1 MTPNP
6 FKDIQVFYDGFGN
19 TAVSWI
25 LDDRFDDPY
34 PHKFELQFS
43 KSPTGFNSKEY
54 ETIDAGTD
62 VAFLKDKVFRT
73 AGYAGAAYYR
83 VVITTPAGTYLSGAK
98 GNSGNVDRKNL
109 GILSE
114 LLRKENLAF
123 RSDRGATAGYLFKRR
138 YYGPKCECT
147 DSNTDTVVALSC
159 PACAGTGF
167 KYGYFPG
174 VEFPILISSAE
185 VAQTQIS
192 DVGAV
197 NLRALEARCLAFP
210 IAEAK
215 DIWLEK
221 DSSRIYEIKKCS
233 IVSRYSYAPIAA
245 QIELRELTMA
255 DTVSL
260 VIASMR
266 DLAVPQNINAD
277 KTYYTPIIIAE
288 NSAIKFTADS
298 LTPTVSSAGTAGL
311 VSAANSPFAELLA
324 NSTLISDKDKI
335 KESLVSGTVSLTTT
349 PVKPSTS
356 TTTTTVIITS
366 TDIAPTT
373 ENKDVCSDD
382 LDGGLY

>member
-1 MTPNP
+1 MTADP
-6 FKDIQVFYDGFGN
+6 FKDIQVFYDGLGN
-19 TAVSWI
+19 TAVSWV
-25 LDDRFDDPY
+25 LDERFDDPY
-34 PHKFELQFS
+34 PHKFELHFS
-43 KSPTGFNSKEY
+43 RSPTGFNSDEY
-54 ETIDAGTD
+54 EVIDAGTD

-83 VVITTPAGTYLSGAK
+83 IQITTPAGVYISDAK
-98 GNSGNVDRKNL
+98 GNSGNVNKKNL

-123 RSDRGATAGYLFKRR
+123 RADRGATEGYLFKRR

-147 DSNTDTVVALSC
+147 DSNTDTVVSLSC
-159 PACAGTGF
+159 TACAGTGF

-174 VEFPILISSAE
+174 VAFPILISSAE

-197 NLRALEARCLAFP
+197 NLRAIEARCLSFP

-233 IVSRYSYAPIAA
+233 IISRYSYAPIAA

-260 VIASMR
+260 VISSMR
-266 DLAVPQNINAD
+266 DLSIPSSGEVL
-277 KTYYTPIIIAE
+277 
-288 NSAIKFTADS
+288 SS
-298 LTPTVSSAGTAGL
+298 LTAGNVVDPSKVYFTPVITANKPTLKPVGTASL
-311 VSAANSPFAELLA
+311 VSAADSPFAELTA
-324 NSTLISDKDKI
+324 NNVLLSDKDKI
-335 KESLVSGTVSLTTT
+335 KEILVDGVASLTTT
-349 PVKPSTS
+349 PIKPTI
-356 TTTTTVIITS
+356 TTTTVVTS
-366 TDIAPTT
+366 VNVIPTT